1 MKIEQKKN
9 IRNWEWETFG
19 GQEDIK
25 MVLERRIGYKDATY
39 RKENRI

>member
-25 MVLERRIGYKDATY
+25 MVLERSIGYKDAT
-39 RKENRI
+39 RKEKMI